1 MDNFQ
6 KILAWIP
13 QLLAGAR
20 ITILLTIC
28 SVCAGLFLSIFLALG
43 TMSKKKI
50 IRGICNAYV
59 FFFRGTPL
67 LVQLFIIFYGLPT
80 IGVKLDPIPSAIIAF
95 SLNVISAFFIFLH
108 FSYDIVASSIS
119 CDTLRL
125 LSAACSLTGLNC
137 MWDLS
142 SLTGYQTRERQS

>member
-43 TMSKKKI
+43 TMSKRKI

-67 LVQLFIIFYGLPT
+67 LMQFCLLR
-80 IGVKLDPIPSAIIAF
+80 
-95 SLNVISAFFIFLH
+95 
-108 FSYDIVASSIS
+108 AS
-119 CDTLRL
+119 R
-125 LSAACSLTGLNC
+125 N
-137 MWDLS
+137 
-142 SLTGYQTRERQS
+142 